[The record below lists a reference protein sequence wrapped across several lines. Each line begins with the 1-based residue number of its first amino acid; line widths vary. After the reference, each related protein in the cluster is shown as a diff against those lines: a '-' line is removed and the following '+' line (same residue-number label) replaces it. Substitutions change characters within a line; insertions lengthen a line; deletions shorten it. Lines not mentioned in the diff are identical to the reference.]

1 MANRVIW
8 RDIPLVEYPAIL
20 HSHPLNNNIFII
32 NYLFLFLSLVYNNDQ
47 WSLGFVA
54 DSNTIGTNDYQL
66 MFQERLNK
74 LRNEVSEKYISD
86 RQTSSAQEMK
96 LQRYIST
103 LLHDLHV
110 SYQSKLS
117 LQEQL
122 LEQCK

>member
-1 MANRVIW
+1 MLLSV
-8 RDIPLVEYPAIL
+8 
-20 HSHPLNNNIFII
+20 SF
-32 NYLFLFLSLVYNNDQ
+32 SLVYNNDQ

-74 LRNEVSEKYISD
+74 LRNEKYISD

-110 SYQSKLS
+110 SYQSKQS
-117 LQEQL
+117 LQQQL